1 MHTQL
6 QATNGITLEVTTA
19 GPASGELVVLL
30 HGFPESAEAWHRQ
43 VPALAG
49 AGLRVLTPSQRGY
62 AGTSPPAALASY
74 RLSVLARDVIGLA
87 DLAGATTFSVVGH
100 DWGAV
105 VAWHLA
111 TVYPD

>member
-6 QATNGITLEVTTA
+6 QSTNGLTLEVNPA
-19 GPASGELVVLL
+19 GPASGERGVLL
-30 HGFPESAEAWHRQ
+30 HGFPESAEDWHRQ

-49 AGLRVLTPSQRGY
+49 AGLRVLAPSQRGY
-62 AGTSPPAALASY
+62 AGSPRPPALASY

-105 VAWHLA
+105 VAWRLA
-111 TVYPD
+111 